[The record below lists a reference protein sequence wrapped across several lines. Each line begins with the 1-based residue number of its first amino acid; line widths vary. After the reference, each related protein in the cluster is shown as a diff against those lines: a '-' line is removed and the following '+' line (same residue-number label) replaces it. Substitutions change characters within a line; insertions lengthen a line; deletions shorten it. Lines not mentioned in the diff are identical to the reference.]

1 MKKCMNLAVTTVVM
15 GCLLSFPAFAA
26 ETRAEYKEAVT
37 PIREELK
44 ALEEE
49 MDAVRTENKALS
61 ARFSEI
67 RQIRKETG
75 ELIVSKDTWKKAREL
90 KARIREVRSSMDS
103 LSIKSLRTQ
112 ARAAVKEKDFDAAL
126 KAMGEAMEQKQ
137 DRLDSLKEINA
148 IWKQIDDLLEAEED
162 FFPLK
167 RSCKTEEVIRRSPV
181 CSSLAIFHPSIFL
194 YNIPYLPMWW

>member
-1 MKKCMNLAVTTVVM
+1 MKKCMKLAVTTVVM

-26 ETRAEYKEAVT
+26 ETRAEYKEAVA

-112 ARAAVKEKDFDAAL
+112 AL
-126 KAMGEAMEQKQ
+126 
-137 DRLDSLKEINA
+137 SLIH
-148 IWKQIDDLLEAEED
+148 I
-162 FFPLK
+162 
-167 RSCKTEEVIRRSPV
+167 
-181 CSSLAIFHPSIFL
+181 
-194 YNIPYLPMWW
+194 

>member
-1 MKKCMNLAVTTVVM
+1 MKKCMKLAVTTVIM

-49 MDAVRTENKALS
+49 MDTVRTENKALS

-75 ELIVSKDTWKKAREL
+75 ELTVSKDTWKQAREL

-112 ARAAVKEKDFDAAL
+112 ARTAVKEKDFDAAL

-137 DRLDSLKEINA
+137 DRLDSLREINA
-148 IWKQIDDLLEAEED
+148 IWKQIDGLLEAEE
-162 FFPLK
+162 
-167 RSCKTEEVIRRSPV
+167 
-181 CSSLAIFHPSIFL
+181 
-194 YNIPYLPMWW
+194 

>member
-1 MKKCMNLAVTTVVM
+1 MKKCMKLAVTTVVM

-90 KARIREVRSSMDS
+90 KARIR
-103 LSIKSLRTQ
+103 
-112 ARAAVKEKDFDAAL
+112 
-126 KAMGEAMEQKQ
+126 
-137 DRLDSLKEINA
+137 
-148 IWKQIDDLLEAEED
+148 
-162 FFPLK
+162 
-167 RSCKTEEVIRRSPV
+167 
-181 CSSLAIFHPSIFL
+181 
-194 YNIPYLPMWW
+194 

>member
-1 MKKCMNLAVTTVVM
+1 MKKCMKLAVTTVVM

-67 RQIRKETG
+67 RQETG

-148 IWKQIDDLLEAEED
+148 IWKQIDDLLEAEE
-162 FFPLK
+162 
-167 RSCKTEEVIRRSPV
+167 
-181 CSSLAIFHPSIFL
+181 
-194 YNIPYLPMWW
+194 

>member
-1 MKKCMNLAVTTVVM
+1 MKKCMKLAVTTVVM

-103 LSIKSLRTQ
+103 LSIKSLRTPGQ
-112 ARAAVKEKDFDAAL
+112 GRCK
-126 KAMGEAMEQKQ
+126 G
-137 DRLDSLKEINA
+137 
-148 IWKQIDDLLEAEED
+148 
-162 FFPLK
+162 K
-167 RSCKTEEVIRRSPV
+167 R
-181 CSSLAIFHPSIFL
+181 F
-194 YNIPYLPMWW
+194 

>member
-1 MKKCMNLAVTTVVM
+1 MKKCMKLAVATVVM

-26 ETRAEYKEAVT
+26 ETRAEYKEAVAP

-148 IWKQIDDLLEAEED
+148 IWKQIDDLLEAEE
-162 FFPLK
+162 
-167 RSCKTEEVIRRSPV
+167 
-181 CSSLAIFHPSIFL
+181 
-194 YNIPYLPMWW
+194 

>member
-1 MKKCMNLAVTTVVM
+1 MKKCMKLAVTTVVM

-26 ETRAEYKEAVT
+26 ETRAEYKEAVA

-90 KARIREVRSSMDS
+90 KARIREDPFFHGQS
-103 LSIKSLRTQ
+103 LHKIPADPGQGRCK
-112 ARAAVKEKDFDAAL
+112 
-126 KAMGEAMEQKQ
+126 G
-137 DRLDSLKEINA
+137 
-148 IWKQIDDLLEAEED
+148 
-162 FFPLK
+162 K
-167 RSCKTEEVIRRSPV
+167 R
-181 CSSLAIFHPSIFL
+181 F
-194 YNIPYLPMWW
+194 

>member
-1 MKKCMNLAVTTVVM
+1 MHNEKMYEAGGHNRCYGMPSVL
-15 GCLLSFPAFAA
+15 PAFAA
-26 ETRAEYKEAVT
+26 ETRAEYKEAVA

-126 KAMGEAMEQKQ
+126 KAMGEAHGTEAGPPGFSQRDQ
-137 DRLDSLKEINA
+137 RH
-148 IWKQIDDLLEAEED
+148 LEAD
-162 FFPLK
+162 
-167 RSCKTEEVIRRSPV
+167 R
-181 CSSLAIFHPSIFL
+181 
-194 YNIPYLPMWW
+194 

>member
-1 MKKCMNLAVTTVVM
+1 MKKCMKLAVTTVVM

-26 ETRAEYKEAVT
+26 ETRAEYKE
-37 PIREELK
+37 
-44 ALEEE
+44 
-49 MDAVRTENKALS
+49 
-61 ARFSEI
+61 
-67 RQIRKETG
+67 IRKETG

-137 DRLDSLKEINA
+137 DHLESLKEINA
-148 IWKQIDDLLEAEED
+148 IWKQIDDLLEAEE
-162 FFPLK
+162 
-167 RSCKTEEVIRRSPV
+167 
-181 CSSLAIFHPSIFL
+181 
-194 YNIPYLPMWW
+194 

>member
-1 MKKCMNLAVTTVVM
+1 MKEQLEAIRAGALAAIGAAGNTGELEALRVQYLGKKGELTAVLKQMGKLSAEERPVM
-15 GCLLSFPAFAA
+15 GQLANAVRADVESAIEQQSAVLA
-26 ETRAEYKEAVT
+26 E
-37 PIREELK
+37 K

-148 IWKQIDDLLEAEED
+148 IWKQIDDLLEAEE
-162 FFPLK
+162 
-167 RSCKTEEVIRRSPV
+167 
-181 CSSLAIFHPSIFL
+181 
-194 YNIPYLPMWW
+194 

>member
-1 MKKCMNLAVTTVVM
+1 MKKCMKLAVTTVVM

-49 MDAVRTENKALS
+49 MD
-61 ARFSEI
+61 EI

-90 KARIREVRSSMDS
+90 KARIREVRSSMDR

-137 DRLDSLKEINA
+137 DRLDSLREINA
-148 IWKQIDDLLEAEED
+148 IWKQIDDLLEAEE
-162 FFPLK
+162 
-167 RSCKTEEVIRRSPV
+167 
-181 CSSLAIFHPSIFL
+181 
-194 YNIPYLPMWW
+194 

>member
-1 MKKCMNLAVTTVVM
+1 MKKCMKLAVTTVVM

-126 KAMGEAMEQKQ
+126 KAMAKPWN
-137 DRLDSLKEINA
+137 RSRTTWILS
-148 IWKQIDDLLEAEED
+148 
-162 FFPLK
+162 K
-167 RSCKTEEVIRRSPV
+167 RSTPSGSRSMI
-181 CSSLAIFHPSIFL
+181 CWKLKNNFFH
-194 YNIPYLPMWW
+194 

>member
-1 MKKCMNLAVTTVVM
+1 MKKCMKLAVTTVVM

-75 ELIVSKDTWKKAREL
+75 ELIDTWKKAREL
-90 KARIREVRSSMDS
+90 KARICEVRSSMDS

-148 IWKQIDDLLEAEED
+148 IWKQIDDLLEAEE
-162 FFPLK
+162 
-167 RSCKTEEVIRRSPV
+167 
-181 CSSLAIFHPSIFL
+181 
-194 YNIPYLPMWW
+194 

>member
-1 MKKCMNLAVTTVVM
+1 MKKCMKLAVTTVVM

-26 ETRAEYKEAVT
+26 ETRA
-37 PIREELK
+37 ELK

-75 ELIVSKDTWKKAREL
+75 ELIISKDTWKKAREL
-90 KARIREVRSSMDS
+90 KTRIREVRSSMDS

-148 IWKQIDDLLEAEED
+148 IWKQIDDLLEAEE
-162 FFPLK
+162 
-167 RSCKTEEVIRRSPV
+167 
-181 CSSLAIFHPSIFL
+181 
-194 YNIPYLPMWW
+194 

>member
-1 MKKCMNLAVTTVVM
+1 
-15 GCLLSFPAFAA
+15 
-26 ETRAEYKEAVT
+26 
-37 PIREELK
+37 
-44 ALEEE
+44 
-49 MDAVRTENKALS
+49 MDAVLTENKALA

-148 IWKQIDDLLEAEED
+148 IWKQIDDLLEAEE
-162 FFPLK
+162 
-167 RSCKTEEVIRRSPV
+167 
-181 CSSLAIFHPSIFL
+181 
-194 YNIPYLPMWW
+194 